1 MKTLVIA
8 LAGLLVCSFAQA
20 ADDNDTLVKIGGK
33 GKVAFVN
40 TCEAPTDALDASLKK
55 LSEILMIDLVIQK
68 GGWTLADAQKNF
80 DSAGANTAIFI
91 VKDKTLPMSL
101 IAMESKWGVVNA
113 EGLDATS
120 ISKEALRVA
129 TVLLG
134 GASSRYTASTM
145 RGVFSKE
152 DLQKKAGEIV
162 TFDSIMSI
170 VNYLPS
176 LGIEQ
181 FQMMTK
187 ADAIESGLLK
197 DDKKPAAK

>member
-1 MKTLVIA
+1 MKTLLIA

-40 TCEAPTDALDASLKK
+40 TCEAPTDVLDASLKK
-55 LSEILMIDLVIQK
+55 LSEILMINLVIQK

-91 VKDKTLPMSL
+91 VKDKALPMSL

>member
-8 LAGLLVCSFAQA
+8 IAGLLVCSFAQA
-20 ADDNDTLVKIGGK
+20 DDNDTLIKIGGK

-55 LSEILMIDLVIQK
+55 LGEILMINLVIQK
-68 GGWTLADAQKNF
+68 GEWTLADAQKNF
-80 DSAGANTAIFI
+80 DAAGANTAIFI

-187 ADAIESGLLK
+187 GDAIESGLLK